1 VLTDA
6 KPESTFVYNQQG
18 KTTRL
23 EGVSI
28 MTYEE
33 WYADNEMS
41 GWTEAEYM
49 IGFKAWNAG
58 FEEAKRL
65 TLNLNERRG
74 GRLMKALADVLPK
87 QEPNKWTGPMR
98 LTPFQQSPIRAH
110 AEQFA
115 AWMPELPTDHEEM
128 KAALWVFGERI
139 AGDMEKRMNHALKI
153 ADEAIN
159 LQGSPSLV
167 ILDHDYHAHDN
178 DPDKATWNS
187 IKPGARKP

>member
-1 VLTDA
+1 MLTDA

-49 IGFKAWNAG
+49 IGFKVWNAG

-87 QEPNKWTGPMR
+87 QEPNK
-98 LTPFQQSPIRAH
+98 
-110 AEQFA
+110 
-115 AWMPELPTDHEEM
+115 
-128 KAALWVFGERI
+128 
-139 AGDMEKRMNHALKI
+139 
-153 ADEAIN
+153 
-159 LQGSPSLV
+159 
-167 ILDHDYHAHDN
+167 
-178 DPDKATWNS
+178 
-187 IKPGARKP
+187 